1 MLKKEQMVLEII
13 EKNIN
18 TKANTYIENL
28 SLLLGIM
35 IGKDYKKYKESI
47 EKEQEKGVN
56 NNLNNNL
63 KQRICRYIT
72 SICNEIGIDN
82 LEELEK
88 IYGYD
93 YEYVELNILKGLCV
107 TGIHISDM
115 EKKNEIRL
123 RYVKK
128 IEIVE
133 KFLKENNIEYVEK
146 NNAYILTKGDSIA
159 ELLRILNLTN
169 FLLRFEEKRTQKEYM
184 NNTNRAIN
192 FEIANMGKII
202 KTSSEQMALFD
213 RVKREGKEEM
223 LTDKQK
229 EFLDI
234 RIKNPD
240 ISIGEIAKKLRN
252 I

>member
-1 MLKKEQMVLEII
+1 M
-13 EKNIN
+13 
-18 TKANTYIENL
+18 
-28 SLLLGIM
+28 S
-35 IGKDYKKYKESI
+35 
-47 EKEQEKGVN
+47 
-56 NNLNNNL
+56 
-63 KQRICRYIT
+63 
-72 SICNEIGIDN
+72 
-82 LEELEK
+82 
-88 IYGYD
+88 
-93 YEYVELNILKGLCV
+93 
-107 TGIHISDM
+107 
-115 EKKNEIRL
+115 
-123 RYVKK
+123 
-128 IEIVE
+128 
-133 KFLKENNIEYVEK
+133 
-146 NNAYILTKGDSIA
+146 AYILTKGDSIA

-213 RVKREGKEEM
+213 RVKQEGKEEM

-229 EFLDI
+229 EFLDV

>member
-1 MLKKEQMVLEII
+1 
-13 EKNIN
+13 
-18 TKANTYIENL
+18 
-28 SLLLGIM
+28 
-35 IGKDYKKYKESI
+35 
-47 EKEQEKGVN
+47 
-56 NNLNNNL
+56 
-63 KQRICRYIT
+63 
-72 SICNEIGIDN
+72 
-82 LEELEK
+82 
-88 IYGYD
+88 
-93 YEYVELNILKGLCV
+93 
-107 TGIHISDM
+107 M

-213 RVKREGKEEM
+213 RVKQEGKEEM

-229 EFLDI
+229 EFLDV

-240 ISIGEIAKKLRN
+240 ISIGEIAKKLRD

>member
-47 EKEQEKGVN
+47 EKEKGVN
-56 NNLNNNL
+56 NI

-213 RVKREGKEEM
+213 RVKQEGKEEM

-229 EFLDI
+229 EFLDV

-240 ISIGEIAKKLRN
+240 ISIGEIAKKLRD